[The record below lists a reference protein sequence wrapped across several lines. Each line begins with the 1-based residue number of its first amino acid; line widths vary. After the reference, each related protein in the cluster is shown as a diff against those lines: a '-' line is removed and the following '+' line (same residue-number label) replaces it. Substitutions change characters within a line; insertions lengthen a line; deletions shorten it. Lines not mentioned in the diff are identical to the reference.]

1 MNVHMLLLNC
11 NTLHKYRALHSIE
24 KLFIMSNNNNK
35 CYYTISYI
43 HFSQNKMQSQK
54 EFSFKINKN
63 LTKFFSS
70 TESANCI
77 NALCIHNMLRK
88 FNRIKT
94 LWIAMIIIVFFFYF
108 SLYMVHNSLQFFALF
123 FVWFA
128 SFVDLS

>member
-54 EFSFKINKN
+54 EFSFKTNKN

-70 TESANCI
+70 TESI
-77 NALCIHNMLRK
+77 NALCIHNMLQK

-123 FVWFA
+123 FVWFV